1 MSNSI
6 RRRTRA
12 RELALQFL
20 YSLEMQ
26 GGTAIEDLQSFLDH
40 HLKIAEDA
48 QEGDQADRDQV
59 AEYAKGICLGVHAKL
74 SELNRWIENIAQ
86 NWRLERMAYLD
97 RNILR
102 LAVWELLYQPEIPFK
117 VVINE
122 AIDIAKKYSTAQ
134 SGGFVNGILDRARIL
149 INEAREK
156 CDGVPPPPSARFV
169 PAPEGAEDVRVVIA
183 NEEEEVRTPRPTQ
196 TPRPVPF
203 KRNSE

>member
-1 MSNSI
+1 M
-6 RRRTRA
+6 
-12 RELALQFL
+12 
-20 YSLEMQ
+20 
-26 GGTAIEDLQSFLDH
+26 EDLQSFLDH

-48 QEGDQADRDQV
+48 QDGEQVDRDQV
-59 AEYAKGICLGVHAKL
+59 AEYAKGICQGVHAKL
-74 SELNRWIENIAQ
+74 NELNRWIENIAQ

-149 INEAREK
+149 INEAREN
-156 CDGVPPPPSARFV
+156 CDGVPPPPPARFI
-169 PAPEGAEDVRVVIA
+169 PSAEEDGDMRVVIQD
-183 NEEEEVRTPRPTQ
+183 EEEEVRTPKPTQ
-196 TPRPVPF
+196 SPRPIPF
-203 KRNSE
+203 KRNLE

>member
-26 GGTAIEDLQSFLDH
+26 GGTAMEDLQSFLDH

-74 SELNRWIENIAQ
+74 SELNRWITVESRRRIRGLVHRAYCASRAQ
-86 NWRLERMAYLD
+86 RKVAYM
-97 RNILR
+97 
-102 LAVWELLYQPEIPFK
+102 Y
-117 VVINE
+117 
-122 AIDIAKKYSTAQ
+122 
-134 SGGFVNGILDRARIL
+134 G
-149 INEAREK
+149 
-156 CDGVPPPPSARFV
+156 
-169 PAPEGAEDVRVVIA
+169 
-183 NEEEEVRTPRPTQ
+183 
-196 TPRPVPF
+196 
-203 KRNSE
+203 